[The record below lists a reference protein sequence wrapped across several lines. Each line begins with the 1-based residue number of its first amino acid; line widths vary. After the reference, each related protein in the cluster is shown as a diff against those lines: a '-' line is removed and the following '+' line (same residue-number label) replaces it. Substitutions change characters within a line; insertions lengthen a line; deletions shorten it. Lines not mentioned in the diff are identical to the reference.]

1 MKTKIRL
8 FAFLALLGTL
18 ETVAQPLIGLQT
30 RRHELGSIL
39 WKQPAEATFELENRG
54 TTPLV
59 ITEVHPDCGCTA
71 VRWTTD
77 SIRPGTKG
85 FVTVTYDAEMLGYFE
100 KQVAVT
106 TNADTEPLYLTISGE
121 VVREKIDYSNRFPH
135 HTGDI
140 YYDCGEVDFDDVH
153 SGDMQQATITL
164 LNGSG
169 RTYEP
174 TLMHLPPYLTMEAV
188 PARIRSGRTGKVILT
203 LDSRKLHGMGLTQT
217 SIYLSRYPGDRV
229 SEENEIPVSTL
240 LLPPAASLTP
250 EQLAKAPVC
259 TFDQTKLDMGNF
271 DGKKRLKGEF
281 ILTNT
286 GRSKLTVKS
295 LQVYHPSLNVSLAKT
310 ELEPGESTRL
320 RVTVVAKYLHRSK
333 SRLRILLITNDP
345 VNPKAILEVKTAK

>member
-1 MKTKIRL
+1 MNRKIQL
-8 FAFLALLGTL
+8 LILLVLLGTL
-18 ETVAQPLIGLQT
+18 TAAAQPLVGLST
-30 RRHELGSIL
+30 RRHELGTIL
-39 WKQPAEATFELENRG
+39 WKQPATARFDLVNRG

-59 ITEVHPDCGCTA
+59 ITDVHPDCGCTA

-77 SIRPGTKG
+77 SIRPDAKG

-140 YYDCGEVDFDDVH
+140 YYDCAEVAFDDVH
-153 SGDMQQATITL
+153 SGDTPQATITL

-174 TLMHLPPYLTMEAV
+174 TLMHLPPYLTMQAV
-188 PARIRSGRTGKVILT
+188 PERIRSGRTGKIILT

-217 SIYLSRYPGDRV
+217 SVYLSRYPGDRV
-229 SEENEIPVSTL
+229 SEENEIPVSAL
-240 LLPPAASLTP
+240 LLPPAATLTP
-250 EQLAKAPVC
+250 EQLAKAPAC
-259 TFDQTKLDMGNF
+259 TFDHTLIDLGRFEN
-271 DGKKRLKGEF
+271 KKRLKGEF
-281 ILTNT
+281 TLTNT
-286 GRSKLTVKS
+286 GKSTLSVKS
-295 LQVYHPSLNVSLAKT
+295 LQVYHPSLNVSLAKSK
-310 ELEPGESTRL
+310 LEPGESTRL
-320 RVTVVAKYLHRSK
+320 RISVVAKHLRRSK